1 MVAIIQ
7 NNPSAGKEIGEEMWY
22 TYTMEFDSAKKKN
35 AIMPFGELHGT
46 RVIMLRE
53 KKARF

>member
-1 MVAIIQ
+1 MAAIIQ

-35 AIMPFGELHGT
+35 AIMPFGGLHGT
-46 RVIMLRE
+46 RIIMLRE